1 MTCTA
6 TSPGSVA
13 CCCSHAI
20 RVCVDGSFYCKNH
33 VKPCALKQCNL
44 KCFRTS
50 SYCKWHKPRSV
61 YLSDIKEFMRICGNH
76 RVKLFHGNT
85 IDSLFLAF
93 VRYKHSIMHW
103 NEDRI
108 INLTRYLTGAV
119 EFMVHNHQICEN
131 LVQEEVKVLAVEF
144 I

>member
-1 MTCTA
+1 
-6 TSPGSVA
+6 
-13 CCCSHAI
+13 
-20 RVCVDGSFYCKNH
+20 
-33 VKPCALKQCNL
+33 
-44 KCFRTS
+44 
-50 SYCKWHKPRSV
+50 
-61 YLSDIKEFMRICGNH
+61 MRICGNH